1 MRELSWMENYGSKA
15 GSFLVLYGRRRVGKT
30 ELIKEFCKDKKHL
43 YFLATK
49 KTEKDNMEDLR
60 SQMADFLDDELF
72 QNIGFKRWEDLFRGF
87 IDKTEG
93 HVIIAMDEFPYLI
106 EENKAIPSIFQKIWD
121 EILKEEDVTLII
133 CGSSIGMMETHV
145 LGYKSPLYG
154 RRTGQWRLTP
164 FKFKEFKE
172 VFPNH
177 TLEERLE
184 FYSFLDGIPM
194 YLALMDPE
202 RDPIWNLKNNLLSK
216 GSYLYEEAEQL
227 VTQEL
232 RKPSNYLS
240 ILQAI
245 AEGNTKYGEICNRTG
260 FSKSKVSQYLSN
272 LQELHLVKKEFPVTQ
287 KKESRNALYRLH
299 DNYYDFW
306 FEFVY
311 PNMSMLE
318 EGRIEEVIDQEKM
331 KKHVSFVFE
340 QICREYLIGEFPKIG
355 RWWGRGEEIDIVG
368 VNKDST
374 IFGEC
379 KYSKNPVGMEL
390 LDLLKQKSEH
400 VDCKKK
406 KFVLFSWSGFKDE
419 LKEEDV
425 RLVGKKELEDHYG

>member
-1 MRELSWMENYGSKA
+1 MDGEHGSEA

-49 KTEKDNMEDLR
+49 KTEKDNMEDLK
-60 SQMADFLDDELF
+60 SQMADHLDDELF

-87 IDKTEG
+87 IDETEG

-106 EENKAIPSIFQKIWD
+106 EVNKAVPSIFQKIWD

-154 RRTGQWRLTP
+154 RRTGQWKLTP
-164 FKFKEFKE
+164 FKFKELKE
-172 VFPNH
+172 FFPNH
-177 TLEERLE
+177 TLKERLE

-202 RDPIWNLKNNLLSK
+202 RDPVWNLKNNVLSK
-216 GSYLYEEAEQL
+216 GSFLYEEAEQL

-232 RKPSNYLS
+232 RKPSNYMS
-240 ILQAI
+240 ILQAV
-245 AEGNTKYGEICNRTG
+245 AQGNTKYGEICDRTG

-272 LQELHLVKKEFPVTQ
+272 LQELHVIKKEFPVTQ
-287 KKESRNALYRLH
+287 KKKSRNALYRLH

-318 EGRIEEVIDQEKM
+318 EGRIDEVIDQEKM

-340 QICREYLIGEFPKIG
+340 QICRECLMGEFPKIG
-355 RWWGRGEEIDIVG
+355 RWWGRDRH
-368 VNKDST
+368 SR
-374 IFGEC
+374 C
-379 KYSKNPVGMEL
+379 K
-390 LDLLKQKSEH
+390 
-400 VDCKKK
+400 
-406 KFVLFSWSGFKDE
+406 
-419 LKEEDV
+419 
-425 RLVGKKELEDHYG
+425 